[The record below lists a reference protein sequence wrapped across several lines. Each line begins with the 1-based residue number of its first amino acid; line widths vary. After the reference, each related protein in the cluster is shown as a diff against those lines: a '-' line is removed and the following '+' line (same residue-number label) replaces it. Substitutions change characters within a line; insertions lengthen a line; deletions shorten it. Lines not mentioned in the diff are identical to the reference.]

1 MSCLI
6 SKKIKGSLV
15 GSWKVPKSRETREES
30 DHCGPSQLGEAPW
43 KVLAAGG
50 WEGVCVRLVFEP
62 QPLPDLSASSSC
74 SRRNNVSLG
83 DERHPFVQAL
93 IGMLLCQVNEWQAGT
108 AAGHSQC
115 QAAKPA
121 ALGQPGPAGLGVLP
135 ASAPHG
141 GGWGPSLQGD
151 RGTGVCGERG
161 VIGGRGRGR
170 AGHLGGSQ
178 PLSEAYSSHPPFP
191 SPPTSCFSDCQHQ

>member
-1 MSCLI
+1 M
-6 SKKIKGSLV
+6 
-15 GSWKVPKSRETREES
+15 
-30 DHCGPSQLGEAPW
+30 
-43 KVLAAGG
+43 
-50 WEGVCVRLVFEP
+50 VFEP

-93 IGMLLCQVNEWQAGT
+93 IAMLLCQVNEWQAGA

-121 ALGQPGPAGLGVLP
+121 ALGQPGPAGLGALP

-141 GGWGPSLQGD
+141 GGWGLGLCGDWGTRGSAGREESL
-151 RGTGVCGERG
+151 V
-161 VIGGRGRGR
+161 GGAGAGR
-170 AGHLGGSQ
+170 LEGSQ
-178 PLSEAYSSHPPFP
+178 PRSEAYSSHPPFP
-191 SPPTSCFSDCQHQ
+191 LPHPHLLFFRLSASTRPLIHR